1 MQSHQELLHLHVSK
15 GKCKRCIPHDI
26 ITFYKFHNGILQP
39 LEIFVFSDWSNIWVV
54 HKCKFATLC
63 FILSFTFFLSDHL
76 YFYDACLSRS
86 YLRRC
91 LYSLPVLQK
100 KKMQFVQKFNFLGWM
115 LGNKGDFKV
124 ASVQSSHSVVSDS
137 LWPCGLQLTRLPC
150 PSPTPRAGS
159 LMSIKSVMPSNHLIL
174 CYPLLLPSNVPS
186 IRVFSNK
193 SVISIRWPNYWSFSF
208 SISPSTEYSGLIS
221 FRMDWLDILAVQETL
236 KSLLQHHSSKIINS
250 SVLSFLYSPT
260 LTSIHDYW
268 KNHSFD

>member
-15 GKCKRCIPHDI
+15 GKCKRCIPHGI

-39 LEIFVFSDWSNIWVV
+39 LEIFVFSDWSNSWVV
-54 HKCKFATLC
+54 HKCKFTTLC
-63 FILSFTFFLSDHL
+63 FILSFTFFCQIISISMMSVYPEATLEDVSIL
-76 YFYDACLSRS
+76 YLCYR
-86 YLRRC
+86 
-91 LYSLPVLQK
+91 

-137 LWPCGLQLTRLPC
+137 LWPCGLQHTRLPC

-174 CYPLLLPSNVPS
+174 CRPLLLPSIVSS

-193 SVISIRWPNYWSFSF
+193 SVIRIRWPNYWSFSF
-208 SISPSTEYSGLIS
+208 SVSPSTEYSGLIS
-221 FRMDWLDILAVQETL
+221 FMMDWLDLLAVQGTL

-260 LTSIHDYW
+260 LTSIHDYC
-268 KNHSFD
+268 KNHSLD